1 MDKPNYPNNK
11 RYNTY
16 NDFLRQRHGEKVGK
30 LSLNAGLTC
39 PNRDGTIG
47 TGGCVFCS
55 EDGSGTFAG
64 CSDLSIKEQMA
75 TQTTIQSKKW
85 EVKKYI
91 AYFQSYSN
99 TYGELENLRKLF
111 YSALEN
117 PAVCGIAIATRPD
130 CLQTEVLDLLS
141 ELNEKTH
148 LWVELGL
155 QTIHERTARWLNR
168 GYKLD
173 VFNDAVRRLGERNIE
188 VVSHII
194 FGLPGETHEEMME
207 TVKHVSKVGL
217 KGVKIHL
224 LHVIEGTQLNKI
236 YEAEP
241 FKILEQEEY
250 IDLVVEALEL
260 LPHQMIIHRL
270 TGDGAKETLVAPRWP
285 LNKRAVLNGID
296 KALKERNTWQ
306 SKAFK

>member
-1 MDKPNYPNNK
+1 MNRPNYPNNK

-16 NDFLRQRHGEKVGK
+16 NSFLRKRHGEKVGK

-39 PNRDGTIG
+39 PNRDGTIS
-47 TGGCVFCS
+47 TGGCIFCS

-64 CSDLSIKEQMA
+64 CSESSIKEQMES
-75 TQTTIQSKKW
+75 QTKVQDDKW
-85 EVKKYI
+85 HVKKYI

-99 TYGELENLRKLF
+99 TYSTVEDLRRLY

-117 PAVCGIAIATRPD
+117 PNVCGIAIATRPD
-130 CLQTEVLDLLS
+130 CLQDEVLDLLS
-141 ELNEKTH
+141 ELNLKTH
-148 LWVELGL
+148 LWIELGL
-155 QTIHERTARWLNR
+155 QTIHDRTASWLNR

-173 VFNDAVRRLGERNIE
+173 VFDAAVRSLVGRNIE

-194 FGLPGETHEEMME
+194 FGLPGETETEMLD
-207 TVKHVSKVGL
+207 TVKHVAQVGVT
-217 KGVKIHL
+217 GVKIHL
-224 LHVIEGTQLNKI
+224 LHIIEGTELNRI

-241 FKILEQEEY
+241 FKVLEQEEY
-250 IDLVVEALEL
+250 TNLVIKALEL
-260 LPHQMIIHRL
+260 LPPETVIHRL

-296 KALKERNTWQ
+296 KALKKNDTWQ
-306 SKAFK
+306 SKAL

>member
-1 MDKPNYPNNK
+1 MTKPSYPNNK

-16 NDFLRQRHGEKVGK
+16 NSFLRNRHGEKVGK

-39 PNRDGTIG
+39 PNRDGTIS
-47 TGGCVFCS
+47 TGGCIFCS

-64 CSDLSIKEQMA
+64 CSEDSIQEQMQS
-75 TQTTIQSKKW
+75 QTLVQEDKW
-85 EVKKYI
+85 KVNKYI
-91 AYFQSYSN
+91 AYFQSYTN
-99 TYGELENLRKLF
+99 TYGSIEDLRRLY

-130 CLQTEVLDLLS
+130 CLNTDVLDLL
-141 ELNEKTH
+141 EDLNAKTH

-173 VFNDAVRRLGERNIE
+173 VYNRAVKNLKSRNIE

-194 FGLPGETHEEMME
+194 FGLPGETETEMME
-207 TVKHVSKVGL
+207 TVKHVSKCGVT
-217 KGVKIHL
+217 GVKIHL
-224 LHVIEGTQLNKI
+224 LHVIEGTQLSRI
-236 YEAEP
+236 YESEP
-241 FKILEQEEY
+241 FKILTQEEY
-250 IDLVVEALEL
+250 TDLVVKALEI
-260 LPHQMIIHRL
+260 LPQEVVIHRL
-270 TGDGAKETLVAPRWP
+270 TGDGAKESLIAPRWP

-296 KALKERNTWQ
+296 KALKNRDSWQ
-306 SKAFK
+306 SKNL

>member
-285 LNKRAVLNGID
+285 LNKRAVLIGID

-306 SKAFK
+306 SKTFK